1 MCAKVLCV
9 KELCESAVCVQE
21 LSVTMLCVKERV
33 KCDKVGV
40 KELSFKP

>member
-1 MCAKVLCV
+1 MCVTKLSV